1 MPVAAG
7 AIEEDA
13 PGAGRPSEK
22 SDSNRD
28 VPVPRVT
35 FYVAFGT
42 NTSSAKRL
50 VFASAAVYMP
60 LVPA

>member
-1 MPVAAG
+1 MHG
-7 AIEEDA
+7 
-13 PGAGRPSEK
+13 GRQALWEK

-50 VFASAAVYMP
+50 VFGSAAVYMP

>member
-1 MPVAAG
+1 M
-7 AIEEDA
+7 
-13 PGAGRPSEK
+13 
-22 SDSNRD
+22 DSNRD

-50 VFASAAVYMP
+50 VFASAAVYIPFMP
-60 LVPA
+60 A